1 MSGDDFGSEIRKVFN
16 STKNISNKEEKVES
30 NSIEKVVD
38 SEKERLQTLSE
49 KIGEVA
55 LSTFIQKSYFIYDVY
70 YFVDKIDQT

>member
-55 LSTFIQKSYFIYDVY
+55 LSTFIHKSYFLYDVY
-70 YFVDKIDQT
+70 YFVDKVDQT